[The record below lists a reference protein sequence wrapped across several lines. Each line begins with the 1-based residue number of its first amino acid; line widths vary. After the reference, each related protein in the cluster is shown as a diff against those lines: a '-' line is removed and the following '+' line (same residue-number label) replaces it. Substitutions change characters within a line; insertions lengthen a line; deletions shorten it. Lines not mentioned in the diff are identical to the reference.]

1 MEAEARRI
9 LQTALTEPSVP
20 PGRNLYE
27 RVRVRFTRLGGADL
41 ELPYR
46 EPAREPPG
54 FDGRVINPWIAGW
67 LVSYLSVGRCP

>member
-27 RVRVRFTRLGGADL
+27 RVRFRFTRLGGADL
-41 ELPYR
+41 ELPDR
-46 EPAREPPG
+46 EPAPG
-54 FDGRVINPWIAGW
+54 FDGRVINPWLAGW